1 MLSTLK
7 RYFGYNSFRPL
18 QENII
23 RHILSNKDCLVL
35 MPTGGGKSICYQ
47 IPDTSIDDAW
57 YDYCSFSSYIF
68 DERPSRE
75 SAC

>member
-23 RHILSNKDCLVL
+23 RHILSNKDCLAVERV
-35 MPTGGGKSICYQ
+35 SAIRYQ
-47 IPDTSIDDAW
+47 H
-57 YDYCSFSSYIF
+57 
-68 DERPSRE
+68 
-75 SAC
+75 

>member
-23 RHILSNKDCLVL
+23 SHKLSNKDCLVL

-47 IPDTSIDDAW
+47 IPALMMPGTAIVV
-57 YDYCSFSSYIF
+57 SYLH
-68 DERPSRE
+68 
-75 SAC
+75 